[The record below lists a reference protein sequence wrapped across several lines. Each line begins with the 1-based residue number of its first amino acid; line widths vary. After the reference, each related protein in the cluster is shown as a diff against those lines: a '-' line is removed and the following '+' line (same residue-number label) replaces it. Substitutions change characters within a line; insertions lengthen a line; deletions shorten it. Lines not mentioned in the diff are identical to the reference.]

1 MRKLLIIISLI
12 SIVTACSNKRKL
24 FEVSGKITNT
34 TAKKVQL
41 QYLVW
46 GAEKP
51 IVVDSTSLQKD
62 GSFILS
68 TAYGKEESMYELLFD
83 NTASILLINDN
94 DKLYVNIDNNNFK
107 SYVVNGSKASSDMH
121 NFLNNYSTIYPQLIG
136 LSQRIDTINNE
147 LGSNDSVK
155 TVAKLTKEQLLQK
168 VNTSITNAFK
178 NTNSPALKY
187 YLIAKAFATMPLPQI
202 QELATIAS
210 EQHNTHSGLAF
221 IKSIVYKQTE
231 KEKAATLAIEKQLK
245 DSLAT
250 IQKDSAVKK
259 LQQDSLPKK
268 TVERST
274 ITIKDT
280 LPKR

>member
-1 MRKLLIIISLI
+1 
-12 SIVTACSNKRKL
+12 
-24 FEVSGKITNT
+24 
-34 TAKKVQL
+34 
-41 QYLVW
+41 
-46 GAEKP
+46 
-51 IVVDSTSLQKD
+51 TSLQKD

-83 NTASILLINDN
+83 NKASILLINDN
-94 DKLYVNIDNNNFK
+94 DKIFINIDNNNFK

-155 TVAKLTKEQLLQK
+155 TVAKLTKDHLLQK
-168 VNTSITNAFK
+168 VNTNITNAFK
-178 NTNSPALKY
+178 NTNSPALQY
-187 YLIAKAFATMPLPQI
+187 YLIAKAFVTMPLAKI
-202 QELATIAS
+202 QELATIAC

-231 KEKAATLAIEKQLK
+231 KEKAATVAIEKRLK
-245 DSLAT
+245 DSLST
-250 IQKDSAVKK
+250 IQKDSAIKK

-268 TVERST
+268 TIMRST